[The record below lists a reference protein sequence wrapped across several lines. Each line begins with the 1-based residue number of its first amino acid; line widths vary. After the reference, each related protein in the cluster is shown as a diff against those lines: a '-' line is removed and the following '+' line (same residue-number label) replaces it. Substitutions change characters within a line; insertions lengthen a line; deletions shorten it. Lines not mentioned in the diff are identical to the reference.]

1 MDEDAIVVSTIPGST
16 YQRKDFLTAC
26 GAAWS
31 QLNILLLPQ
40 QFANSLVF
48 LTKLGLRLTLWQVLS
63 TYDSFTVE
71 VLISIATRRAVVSSG
86 AYPLLPGGNGAQSL
100 FCFSC
105 EKRGQKR

>member
-1 MDEDAIVVSTIPGST
+1 MDKDAIAVSTIPGST

-31 QLNILLLPQ
+31 QLNILLPQ

-48 LTKLGLRLTLWQVLS
+48 LTKLANTLGLHLTLWQVLS

-71 VLISIATRRAVVSSG
+71 VLISIATRR
-86 AYPLLPGGNGAQSL
+86 
-100 FCFSC
+100 
-105 EKRGQKR
+105 RGLRIAAAAIGEPARARILCCLVD